1 MITELIPLLKTHTI
15 SFKLEII
22 KEDIFVYVLPTFKKE
37 SQPKLDHEELGISS
51 RGGEVRELEEAT
63 EGDIQVLEQNLTR
76 RFKLSEFDE
85 VTLTNELLG
94 YSNAMVDGTTQIL
107 EVSEAIKK
115 RLEDKVK
122 ADKEKQNKKKPAAKK
137 PAPKRKTK
145 AQKEAEERE
154 AARAKQEEERKNVEP
169 PKEEDRLA
177 SKEMSDEQ
185 ALHES
190 TGGRTP
196 EPKEDDPLGLGLGDL
211 DL

>member
-1 MITELIPLLKTHTI
+1 MITQLIPLLKTHTI
-15 SFKLEII
+15 SFKLEVR
-22 KEDIFVYVLPTFKKE
+22 EDELFVYVLPSFKKE
-37 SQPKLDHEELGISS
+37 SQPKLDH
-51 RGGEVRELEEAT
+51 GGAVEARELEEAT

-85 VTLTNELLG
+85 VTLTNELLS

-115 RLEDKVK
+115 RIEDKVK
-122 ADKEKQNKKKPAAKK
+122 ADKEKQDKKTATKK

-177 SKEMSDEQ
+177 SKDE
-185 ALHES
+185 
-190 TGGRTP
+190 P
-196 EPKEDDPLGLGLGDL
+196 EAPKEDDPLGLGLGDL

>member
-1 MITELIPLLKTHTI
+1 MITELIPLLNTHTI
-15 SFKLEII
+15 SFKLEVTGDDFI
-22 KEDIFVYVLPTFKKE
+22 VYVMPTLKKE
-37 SQPKLDHEELGISS
+37 SQPKLEH
-51 RGGEVRELEEAT
+51 GGAVEARELEEAT
-63 EGDIQVLEQNLTR
+63 EGDAQVLEQNLTR

-85 VTLTNELLG
+85 ATLTNELLN
-94 YSNAMVDGTTQIL
+94 YSNTMVDGTTQIL

-115 RLEDKVK
+115 RIEDKIK

-177 SKEMSDEQ
+177 PKEETGTKQPKIVDKLNEKTEQ
-185 ALHES
+185 AM
-190 TGGRTP
+190 
-196 EPKEDDPLGLGLGDL
+196 KDDDPLGLGLGDL

>member
-22 KEDIFVYVLPTFKKE
+22 KEDIFVYVLPAFKKE
-37 SQPKLDHEELGISS
+37 SQPKLEH
-51 RGGEVRELEEAT
+51 GGAVEARELEEAT

-85 VTLTNELLG
+85 VTLTNELLS

-115 RLEDKVK
+115 RIEDKVK
-122 ADKEKQNKKKPAAKK
+122 ADKEKQDKKKTTTRK

-177 SKEMSDEQ
+177 SKEMPDEQ